1 MKRLTPVLL
10 VESIEPHLAFWETLG
25 FERTAEVPHGDGL
38 GFVGLS
44 RGECEVMLQ
53 SRASLA
59 DDLPELAAERLDH
72 SGFSLFVEIDIPF
85 DELTALLARTGAE
98 VLVPDRRTFY
108 GAREIGVRTNGM
120 FVVFAAFDEDDDE
133 GAGD

>member
-10 VESIEPHLAFWETLG
+10 VESIEPYLPFWEALG
-25 FERTAEVPHGDGL
+25 FERTAEVPHGEGL

-53 SRASLA
+53 SRASLV
-59 DDLPELAAERLDH
+59 DDLPELAAESFDH

-85 DELTALLARTGAE
+85 EELTTMLARTEAE

-108 GAREIGVRTNGM
+108 GAREIGVRVNGL
-120 FVVFAAFDEDDDE
+120 FVVFAAFDEADD
-133 GAGD
+133 